1 MALNFWNLNVKPNFI
16 NCHNFAL
23 LAAIGVLKVS
33 INFFHGL
40 LASGES
46 LVSVLLAE
54 DIPVETSKIF
64 ILQNFRH
71 HQVFRQG

>member
-1 MALNFWNLNVKPNFI
+1 MALNFWNLNVNPNFI

-23 LAAIGVLKVS
+23 LAAIGDLKAS
-33 INFFHGL
+33 INFLSGP
-40 LASGES
+40 LASGEG

-54 DIPVETSKIF
+54 DIVVETSKKI

-71 HQVFRQG
+71 LHLFPTG